1 MALEQLF
8 SEFTTKV
15 RGFYETRALSDVA
28 LYQLF
33 PESAPLVR
41 NFYAKDKDPEAFG
54 IVCSGVVPTKEGVA
68 CSVTLFKNDCPDT
81 KISYMISLCGVFEFV
96 DEWDGVETRQVVV
109 GRGEWSITHD
119 CLEYATEIIGKV
131 RNEISV
137 VLDTWIA
144 DTANGAIVHP
154 RYREIIE
161 RDKEKYRKRKDLRCK
176 SCSRPTHTTLDC
188 GCRLCICCLV
198 PSTHGPESKDRC
210 RFCRKKGFPGSIF
223 VEY

>member
-8 SEFTTKV
+8 SKFTTQV
-15 RGFYETRALSDVA
+15 RDFYETRALSDVA

-33 PESAPLVR
+33 SESAPLVR

-81 KISYMISLCGVFEFV
+81 HISYMISLCGVFKFV
-96 DEWDGVETRQVVV
+96 DEWDGVEKHEVDV

-119 CLEYATEIIGKV
+119 CLEYAMEIIGKAREAV
-131 RNEISV
+131 TE
-137 VLDTWIA
+137 VLNTWIA
-144 DTANGAIVHP
+144 DTANGTMVHP

-176 SCSRPTHTTLDC
+176 SCSLPTNTTLGC
-188 GCRLCICCLV
+188 GCRLCICCFY
-198 PSTHGPESKDRC
+198 PSTRDRC
-210 RFCRKKGFPGSIF
+210 LFCREKVPQRSIF